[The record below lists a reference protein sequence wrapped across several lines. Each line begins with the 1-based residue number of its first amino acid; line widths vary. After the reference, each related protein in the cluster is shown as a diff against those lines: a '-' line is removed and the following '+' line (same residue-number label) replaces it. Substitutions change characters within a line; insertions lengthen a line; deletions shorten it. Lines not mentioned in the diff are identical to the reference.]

1 MLRLLSLAAAFLT
14 SLTGPPAPP
23 TTAPAQTHRIVA
35 PAKPAAPARVVTPR
49 PRAVSRVVP
58 PVQGADVS
66 WPNCRPSEG
75 IAGRHGYNLPMPTK
89 AARYVVLG
97 ATNGPAW
104 TRNPCLARQMA
115 WAKARHLPVAAYAVI
130 HYPTR
135 NELIRNG
142 GKGTLTTRLRH
153 AGAAQA
159 RHALA
164 TLRAAHVPTPMVW
177 VDIETVGGHPW
188 SRSAAANQ
196 AVLTGVFAQYRSAHV
211 RTGLYSYKH
220 AWNTIMGGR
229 RLPSVPTWVPSGGT
243 TRSAALRKCRMPSF
257 SGGRVVMTQW
267 TTGSRDHN
275 ITCPGVRA
283 NGLFRKA

>member
-1 MLRLLSLAAAFLT
+1 LLRLLSLAAAFLT
-14 SLTGPPAPP
+14 SLTSHQAPP
-23 TTAPAQTHRIVA
+23 TTAPAPAHRVVA
-35 PAKPAAPARVVTPR
+35 TARPAAPARVVATR
-49 PRAVSRVVP
+49 PHAVTRVVP

-66 WPNCRPSEG
+66 WPNCRRTEG
-75 IAGRHGYNLPMPTK
+75 IAGRHGYELPMPTK

-104 TRNPCLARQMA
+104 TRNPCLARQMR

-130 HYPTR
+130 HYPTPH
-135 NELIRNG
+135 ELARNG
-142 GKGTLTTRLRH
+142 GHGSLTTRLRH

-164 TLRAAHVPTPMVW
+164 TLRRAHVPTPMVW
-177 VDIETVGGHPW
+177 VDVETVGGHPW
-188 SRSAAANQ
+188 SRSASANR
-196 AVLTGVFAQYRSAHV
+196 AVLSGVLAQYRKSHV

-220 AWNTIMGGR
+220 AWNTVMGGR
-229 RLPSVPTWVPSGGT
+229 KLPRVPTWVPSGGA
-243 TRSAALRKCRMPSF
+243 TRSAALRKCRMASF

-267 TTGSRDHN
+267 TTGSRDYN

-283 NGLFRKA
+283 KGLFRKA